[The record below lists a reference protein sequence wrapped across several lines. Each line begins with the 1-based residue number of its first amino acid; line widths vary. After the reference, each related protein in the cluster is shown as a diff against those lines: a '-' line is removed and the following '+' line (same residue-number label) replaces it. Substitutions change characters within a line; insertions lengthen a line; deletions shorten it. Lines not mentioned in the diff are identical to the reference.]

1 MMRRA
6 LPLALAAALA
16 AGPAAATGTIAC
28 SGPDAAVTL
37 GIGTLPVLAVIS
49 ARIEAG
55 GAIWTLEGA
64 GEGTPV
70 VVGQAARTD
79 GWAVVDFTDPN
90 LTAIV
95 AELRLLRATENH
107 DTVEVGTLRLPGRGV
122 HALVCEGP

>member
-1 MMRRA
+1 
-6 LPLALAAALA
+6 
-16 AGPAAATGTIAC
+16 
-28 SGPDAAVTL
+28 L
-37 GIGTLPVLAVIS
+37 GIGTLPVLAVVS
-49 ARIEAG
+49 ARIEAD